1 MVVFPLG
8 QTAVSAFGSRHDKWG
23 NLSCPGR
30 KIHIHAIYRLKR
42 VIARYGKTPRTCL
55 ADNAIFPTVKTQKK
69 LSCNFSPSMSTFGA
83 GLAVTAF
90 EAEMELKS

>member
-1 MVVFPLG
+1 MWNKRNQFWPN
-8 QTAVSAFGSRHDKWG
+8 A
-23 NLSCPGR
+23 R
-30 KIHIHAIYRLKR
+30 KIHSHAIYRRTKSIDG
-42 VIARYGKTPRTCL
+42 VGASYGKTLTTCL
-55 ADNAIFPTVKTQKK
+55 ADTAILPTVKTQKK